1 MNRRLETPR
10 AAYVHVPFC
19 RHHCGYCNFTVIAS
33 RDDLIDRYLQAL
45 AIELTSLA
53 GPREVESLYLGGGTP
68 SHLNPAQLRELL
80 GRLREWFVPAGSFE
94 YTLEANPID
103 MTPDRLD
110 VMREFGVN
118 RISLG
123 IQSFQPDKL
132 AALERDHR
140 GPEIVRALRNA
151 REHIGNVSIDLIFG
165 TPGETEECWLRDL
178 ETLLAHRPQHVSIY
192 GLTIE
197 RGSRF
202 FGRVRKKLFERL
214 DDETERAM
222 YLTAIDTL
230 TGAGYEHYEVS
241 NFALPGFRSRHN
253 EAYWTGRTYEA
264 FGPGASRF
272 VAGRRETNHR
282 SVVTYLRRVM
292 SGESPVAEAEQ
303 LDPEDAARERL
314 VFALRRIEGI
324 DKEEFRAETGF
335 RVNELGGPALERFAA
350 WGLLEDTPRNL
361 RLTRDGL
368 VVSDAIWPEFLRR

>member
-1 MNRRLETPR
+1 MNRRFETPR

-19 RHHCGYCNFTVIAS
+19 RHHCGYCNFTVIAR
-33 RDDLIDRYLQAL
+33 RDDLVDRYLQAL
-45 AIELTSLA
+45 AIELASLA

-68 SHLNPAQLRELL
+68 SHLSPAQLCELL

-94 YTLEANPID
+94 FTLEANPVD
-103 MTPDRLD
+103 MLPDRLG
-110 VMREFGVN
+110 VMREFGIN

-123 IQSFQPDKL
+123 IQSFLPDKL
-132 AALERDHR
+132 ASLERDHR
-140 GPEIVRALRNA
+140 QPEILRAL
-151 REHIGNVSIDLIFG
+151 EHVRGHVGNVSIDLIFG
-165 TPGETEECWLRDL
+165 VPGETEDCWRRDL
-178 ETLLAHRPQHVSIY
+178 ETLIAVRPQHVSIY

-202 FGRVRKKLFERL
+202 FGRVRKNQLERL

-230 TGAGYEHYEVS
+230 ASAGYEHYEVS
-241 NFALPGFRSRHN
+241 NLALPGFRSRHN

-292 SGESPVAEAEQ
+292 AGESPVAESEQ
-303 LDPEDAARERL
+303 LEPEDAARERL

-324 DKEEFRAETGF
+324 DKQEFLAETGF
-335 RVNELGGPALERFAA
+335 RVHDLGGPALERFVA
-350 WGLLEDTPRNL
+350 WGLLEDTPQTL

-368 VVSDAIWPEFLRR
+368 VVSDALWPEFLRQ

>member
-350 WGLLEDTPRNL
+350 WGLLEDAPRNL

>member
-45 AIELTSLA
+45 AIELASLA
-53 GPREVESLYLGGGTP
+53 SPREVESLYLGGGTP
-68 SHLNPAQLRELL
+68 SHLSPAQLRELL
-80 GRLREWFVPAGSFE
+80 GRLREWFSPAGSFE

-103 MTPDRLD
+103 MTPDRLN
-110 VMREFGVN
+110 VMREFGIN

-132 AALERDHR
+132 ASLERDHR
-140 GPEIVRALRNA
+140 GPEIVRALHNV
-151 REHIGNVSIDLIFG
+151 REHIGNMSIDLIFG
-165 TPGETEECWLRDL
+165 APGETEECWLRDL
-178 ETLLAHRPQHVSIY
+178 ETLIAHRPQHVSIY

-202 FGRVRKKLFERL
+202 FGRVRKKQFERL

-303 LDPEDAARERL
+303 LEPEDAARERL

-335 RVNELGGPALERFAA
+335 RVSELGGPALERFAA

-368 VVSDAIWPEFLRR
+368 VVSDALWPEFLRR